1 MYSTLKEFGLMDPPT
16 LVLVTGPPASGKTV
30 LAQWLAP
37 ALRMPLIS
45 KDELKVILYDTLG
58 WGGRERD
65 RQVSDAAYA
74 LMYHLAETEMRAG
87 SSLMLES
94 NFRIEAGPTIAA
106 LQEQHAFR
114 TIQIRCWASREVLV
128 SRLEARAAS
137 GERHPGHADRQTIE
151 TELEELLA
159 SGAALLLDGPLIEV
173 DTTDPAQI
181 DEGAL
186 LATVLRLTIQGQGR
200 K

>member
-1 MYSTLKEFGLMDPPT
+1 
-16 LVLVTGPPASGKTV
+16 LVTGPPASGKTV
-30 LAQWLAP
+30 LARRLAP

-87 SSLMLES
+87 RSMMLES
-94 NFRIEAGPTIAA
+94 NFRTEAGPTLAA
-106 LQEQHAFR
+106 LQEQHACR
-114 TIQIRCWASREVLV
+114 VIQIRCWAAREVLV

-137 GERHPGHADRQTIE
+137 GERHPGHADRQTVA
-151 TELEELLA
+151 TELEGLLA
-159 SGAALLLDGPLIEV
+159 SGAALSLDGPLIQV
-173 DTTDPAQI
+173 DTTDPEQI

-186 LATVLRLTIQGQGR
+186 LATVLRLMSEEDRHGR